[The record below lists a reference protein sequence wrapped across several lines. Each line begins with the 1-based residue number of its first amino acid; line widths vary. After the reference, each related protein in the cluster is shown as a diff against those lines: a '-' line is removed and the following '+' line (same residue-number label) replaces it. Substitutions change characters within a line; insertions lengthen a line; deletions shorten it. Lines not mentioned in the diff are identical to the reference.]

1 MTEISANVLTLNGVE
16 YIRRDSI
23 TQAYQPLGPCRI
35 IVADRGWVFIGNCE
49 DHEDGSVTIT
59 NCRNIRKWG
68 TSNGLGEL
76 VNGPKTGTAA
86 DVYGTV
92 KCIPIASIAVV
103 KGW

>member
-1 MTEISANVLTLNGVE
+1 MTEISSSVLTLNGIE
-16 YIRRDSI
+16 YIRKDSI
-23 TQAYQPLGPCRI
+23 TQASQSIGQCRI
-35 IVADRGWVFIGNCE
+35 IIADRGWVFVGNCE

-68 TSNGLGEL
+68 SSNGLGEL
-76 VNGPKTGTAA
+76 INGPKPGTVA

-92 KCIPIASIAVV
+92 KCLPIATIAVL